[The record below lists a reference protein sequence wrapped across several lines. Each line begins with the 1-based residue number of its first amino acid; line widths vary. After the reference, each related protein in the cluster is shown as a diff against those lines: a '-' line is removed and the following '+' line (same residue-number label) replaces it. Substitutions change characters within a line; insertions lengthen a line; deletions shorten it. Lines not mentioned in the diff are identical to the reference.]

1 MTQLTGSTMMLSRE
15 NIRVHLGTRAYLSIF
30 LWSLGIMLLVPPQ
43 FTPLTA
49 GLCLCM
55 AVLVF
60 PLSIQRLLRWRWL
73 LFMILLAVPP
83 IFFLGA
89 LDRSLFGLSYS
100 SEGMLVAIQIAL
112 RLIVILVM
120 LDGFT
125 SVVDIVAL
133 AGLLER
139 FGLHGLGFSMGVA
152 LNLLPALQQS
162 STNAWH
168 SLRMRGGLRKQ
179 RWRGLQLL
187 TMTVVTNALRRA
199 EEIALAAEAR
209 AFSPEKS
216 RALPIKYGSWDLPV
230 AIAALLS
237 IFCIALIR

>member
-1 MTQLTGSTMMLSRE
+1 MALSGE
-15 NIRVHLGTRAYLSIF
+15 KVSIHLGTRAYLSIF
-30 LWSLGIMLLVPPQ
+30 LWSLGIMLLTPQ
-43 FTPLTA
+43 QYTFFAA
-49 GLCLCM
+49 GLCLCV

-60 PLSIQRLLRWRWL
+60 PLSLRRLLRWRWL
-73 LFMILLAVPP
+73 VLMVLLVVPP
-83 IFFLGA
+83 IFFIGDVDHSLLG
-89 LDRSLFGLSYS
+89 LGYS
-100 SEGMLVAIQIAL
+100 SEGVLVATQIAL

-152 LNLLPALQQS
+152 LNLLPALRQS
-162 STNAWH
+162 STNAWY
-168 SLRMRGGLRKQ
+168 SLKMRGGLRKQ

-216 RALPIKYGSWDLPV
+216 RAMPIKYGNWDWPV
-230 AIAALLS
+230 TIAALLS
-237 IFCIALIR
+237 IFFVIFIR